1 MRRYTIALLVFAS
14 FVDCH
19 WTDIVAD
26 YDDLRRQIPFL
37 PAFNAFGNNDFSD
50 SLEDI
55 SCDAERLRE
64 CAENR
69 QRLKEE
75 LESEEDSAES
85 EHSFGRTCKV
95 MTYASACSN
104 QAGCTSASSLR
115 GIGLNARQAAIAAID
130 NRVNQIRC
138 RDDRYANNRRCIAR
152 VLSDFKDDLQECA
165 AQLQRLSEHR
175 RNHEKTCETAARYVE
190 CVQSLIRDEC
200 GAAASEA
207 ICLIANE
214 IAAHIYA
221 PEHCDTQC
229 SVPMLSLGRAHRFAV
244 ERDIVHRYTVDNE
257 DAGECTCDVSIFKEC
272 SRRFKKE
279 LRVEG
284 ACVFSLLSELR
295 ELVEK
300 RGKKGFEAICSAGKH
315 FNDCGRGKLTD
326 CFDVDVLMKKLKLKH
341 AEAWALNVTVFVLTY
356 ECSHKEFDDNFDCLH
371 STALHKK
378 EVLTRCER
386 RFREDIKKHGM
397 PCKAGQTF
405 LNCIS
410 SPFKRACGKDPASA
424 VCELE
429 KAILLAYM
437 PHARPCPFH
446 CAFPYLQTFDFVV
459 SIRSETSTIIAF

>member
-1 MRRYTIALLVFAS
+1 MLSAGHRQKTLSVIIAVRHTAATVDNRAINCAFSLLNVHGMRRYTIALLVFAS

-229 SVPMLSLGRAHRFAV
+229 
-244 ERDIVHRYTVDNE
+244 
-257 DAGECTCDVSIFKEC
+257 
-272 SRRFKKE
+272 
-279 LRVEG
+279 
-284 ACVFSLLSELR
+284 
-295 ELVEK
+295 
-300 RGKKGFEAICSAGKH
+300 
-315 FNDCGRGKLTD
+315 KLT
-326 CFDVDVLMKKLKLKH
+326 LKPLLETVKYM
-341 AEAWALNVTVFVLTY
+341 LVVTCGILYYLT
-356 ECSHKEFDDNFDCLH
+356 
-371 STALHKK
+371 
-378 EVLTRCER
+378 
-386 RFREDIKKHGM
+386 
-397 PCKAGQTF
+397 
-405 LNCIS
+405 
-410 SPFKRACGKDPASA
+410 
-424 VCELE
+424 
-429 KAILLAYM
+429 
-437 PHARPCPFH
+437 
-446 CAFPYLQTFDFVV
+446 
-459 SIRSETSTIIAF
+459 